1 MRGRFKISPAWIILI
16 VVCTGIAAYLVRVP
30 FLDLME
36 LKTIDLRLLA
46 RGEIL
51 PGPEV
56 VMAVIDE
63 KSLDYEGKWI
73 WPRKKIADLIN
84 RLSEAGARVIALD
97 ICFVEPD
104 DGREIMVI
112 SDIGRR
118 LDDMGILAPDV
129 RRYLDFL
136 ARENDNDRLLAEAV
150 ARSEATVVL
159 GYFFKQRGV
168 EADHKEKEQI
178 LQQTSLIDNSL
189 IRQVQWASERS
200 FDVIFPESYIPEV
213 NIPVLSDAASHSGF
227 FNMEPDPD
235 GVLRWINGM
244 HKFDGNLYANLSLQ
258 ALSAY
263 WRQPVTV
270 RVADH
275 GVTNLMIGDCRI
287 PTDELGRIMVNYRG
301 GPRTFPHISATDIL
315 RGNVNE
321 GALKDRIVLVGAT
334 AVGIYDL
341 RVTPFATVFPG
352 VEVHANL
359 IDMIL
364 SGDFLFYP
372 AWAAYIDVLAI
383 LILGGLLGFLLTRV
397 SVLAGV
403 ACGFLMTSG
412 YVFATYYFFTR
423 NGVVFNIVYPIT
435 ALLLVY
441 VIVSAYRYLVEESEK
456 RFIRNAFSTYVS
468 PAVVDQLIRSPGNLV
483 LGGER
488 REITAFFSDVA
499 GFTSISEKLSPEAL
513 VELLNEFL
521 TEMTDIIQAR
531 NGTVDKFEGDAII
544 AMFGAPVPQA
554 DHALAAC
561 AACIDMQKRLVS
573 LREKWEEEKQLT
585 IRMRVGLCS
594 GPAVVGNMGSRKR
607 FDYTM
612 MGDTVNTAARLEG
625 VNKQYGTY
633 VMISHSTYE
642 LVKGK
647 MVARELDAVN
657 VVGKAVPVKIYELIG
672 EIGRVDAPTLQALQS
687 YASGLNA
694 YRQRQWD
701 AAERF
706 FHQVMGIMPNDAPSR
721 IMIDRCAA
729 YRENAPPDDWDG
741 AFVLTSK

>member
-1 MRGRFKISPAWIILI
+1 MVHI
-16 VVCTGIAAYLVRVP
+16 P

-36 LKTIDLRLLA
+36 LKTVDLRLVA
-46 RGEIL
+46 RGEIS
-51 PGPEV
+51 PRPEV
-56 VMAVIDE
+56 VLAVIDE
-63 KSLDYEGKWI
+63 KSLDHEGKWI
-73 WPRKKIADLIN
+73 WPRKKIADLID

-104 DGREIMVI
+104 DGREIRVI
-112 SDIGRR
+112 NDIGRR
-118 LDDMGILAPDV
+118 LDDLDIRAPDV
-129 RRYLDFL
+129 YGYLDLL

-150 ARSEATVVL
+150 ARSDATVVL
-159 GYFFKQRGV
+159 GYFFKQSGV
-168 EADHKEKEQI
+168 ETSHKDKEQVRH
-178 LQQTSLIDNSL
+178 QASLIENSL
-189 IRQVQWASERS
+189 IRQAQWASERS
-200 FDVIFPESYIPEV
+200 FEVIFPEIYIPEA

-227 FNMEPDPD
+227 FNMEPDSD
-235 GVLRWINGM
+235 GVLRWLNSM
-244 HKFDGNLYANLSLQ
+244 VKFNGNLYANLSLQ
-258 ALSAY
+258 ILSAY
-263 WRQPVTV
+263 WRQPIMV

-275 GVTNLMIGDCRI
+275 GVTSLMIGDYRI

-315 RGNVNE
+315 RGNAPE
-321 GALKDRIVLVGAT
+321 GALKNRIVIVGAT

-341 RVTPFATVFPG
+341 RVTPFAAVFPG

-359 IDMIL
+359 IDMVL

-372 AWAAYIDVLAI
+372 AWVAYIDVLAI
-383 LILGGLLGFLLTRV
+383 LILGGILGFLITRV
-397 SVLAGV
+397 RVMAGA
-403 ACGFLMTSG
+403 ACGILMAFG
-412 YVFATYYFFTR
+412 YVYLTYYFLAHS
-423 NGVVFNIVYPIT
+423 GVVFNIVYPVLV
-435 ALLLVY
+435 LLLVY

-456 RFIRNAFSTYVS
+456 RFIRSAFSTYVS
-468 PAVVDQLIRSPGNLV
+468 PAVVDQLIQSPENLV

-521 TEMTDIIQAR
+521 TEMTDIIQAH

-561 AACIDMQKRLVS
+561 AASIDMQKRLVT
-573 LREKWEEEKQLT
+573 LREKWKKEKQLT

-594 GPAVVGNMGSRKR
+594 GPAVVGNMGSNKR

-633 VMISHSTYE
+633 VMISETTYE
-642 LVKGK
+642 QVREK

-657 VVGKAVPVKIYELIG
+657 VVGKAVPIKIYELVG
-672 EIGRVDAPTLQALQS
+672 YVGQVDSLVMETLSL
-687 YASGLNA
+687 YASGLEA

-701 AAERF
+701 VAEEWFR
-706 FHQVMGIMPNDAPSR
+706 QVLVMSADDAPSR
-721 IMIDRCAA
+721 IMLDRCAA
-729 YRENAPPDDWDG
+729 YRENAPPDDWNG
-741 AFVLTSK
+741 AFMLTSK

>member
-1 MRGRFKISPAWIILI
+1 MRPRFRISPAWITLV
-16 VVCTGIAAYLVRVP
+16 VVCAGIAAYLVRVP

-46 RGEIL
+46 RGEIA

-56 VMAVIDE
+56 VLAVIDE
-63 KSLDYEGKWI
+63 KSLDHEGKWI
-73 WPRKKIADLIN
+73 WPRKKIALLID

-104 DGREIMVI
+104 DGREIRVI
-112 SDIGRR
+112 HDIGRR
-118 LDDMGILAPDV
+118 LDDLDIRAPDV
-129 RRYLDFL
+129 VGYLDL
-136 ARENDNDRLLAEAV
+136 LVEENDNDRLLAEAV
-150 ARSEATVVL
+150 ARSDAAVVL
-159 GYFFKQRGV
+159 GYFFKQSGV
-168 EADHKEKEQI
+168 ETAHKDKEQI
-178 LQQTSLIDNSL
+178 RQQASLIDNSL
-189 IRQVQWASERS
+189 IRQTRWASERS
-200 FDVIFPESYIPEV
+200 FEVIFPEIYIPEA
-213 NIPVLSDAASHSGF
+213 NIPVLSKVASHSGF
-227 FNMEPDPD
+227 FNMDPDPD
-235 GVLRWINGM
+235 GVLRWLNGM
-244 HKFDGNLYANLSLQ
+244 LKFNGNLYANLSLQ

-263 WRQPVTV
+263 WRKPVMV

-315 RGNVNE
+315 HGNVPE

-372 AWAAYIDVLAI
+372 AWAAYINVLAI
-383 LILGGLLGFLLTRV
+383 LILGGLLGFLIARV
-397 SVLAGV
+397 SVVAGA

-412 YVFATYYFFTR
+412 YIFVTYYFFTR
-423 NGVVFNIVYPIT
+423 NGIIFNIVYPLT

-456 RFIRNAFSTYVS
+456 RFIRSAFSTYVS
-468 PAVVDQLIRSPGNLV
+468 PAVVDQLIRSPEDLV

-499 GFTSISEKLSPEAL
+499 GFTGISEKLSPEAL

-521 TEMTDIIQAR
+521 TEMTDIIHAH

-561 AACIDMQKRLVS
+561 AACIDMQKRLVV

-585 IRMRVGLCS
+585 IRMRIGLCS
-594 GPAVVGNMGSRKR
+594 GPAVVGNMGSKKR

-633 VMISHSTYE
+633 AMISETTYE
-642 LVKGK
+642 QVREK

-657 VVGKAVPVKIYELIG
+657 VVGKAVPIKIYELIG
-672 EIGRVDAPTLQALQS
+672 YLGKVDSPAMETLSL
-687 YASGLNA
+687 YASGLEA

-701 AAERF
+701 AAEARF
-706 FHQVMGIMPNDAPSR
+706 RQVLVMSPDDAPSR
-721 IMIDRCAA
+721 VMIDRCVV
-729 YRENAPPDDWDG
+729 YRENAPPDDWNG
-741 AFVLTSK
+741 AFVFTSK